1 MAMRLGT
8 IDTNKLRG
16 ITDKG
21 LGLGKEFVGV
31 LTSNDRLQKEGQ
43 AQQER
48 AAAELDALRE
58 ELKAQKH
65 EAKAGVFEAKQRTA
79 QEAKGG
85 DSTDLKAKDE
95 SGFAASVKGKVKEA
109 VGDLTDN
116 AELKQE
122 GQAQK
127 EKGKE
132 ETNADAARVKAKAHE
147 AKAKEKELEQRLA
160 QS

>member
-1 MAMRLGT
+1 MRVGT

-21 LGLGKEFVGV
+21 FGLGKEFVGV
-31 LTSNDRLQKEGQ
+31 ITNNENLQKEGQ

-58 ELKAQKH
+58 ELKAQKY
-65 EAKAGVFEAKQRTA
+65 EAKAGTHEAKERAA
-79 QEAKGG
+79 QESK
-85 DSTDLKAKDE
+85 DNSNSLKAKDE
-95 SGFAASVKGKVKEA
+95 NGVAAAVKGKVKEA

-116 AELKQE
+116 AELKRE

-127 EKGKE
+127 DKGKA
-132 ETNADAARVKAKAHE
+132 ETDADAARGRAKAYE
-147 AKAKEKELEQRLA
+147 AKAKEKELEQQAA

>member
-1 MAMRLGT
+1 MRVGT

-21 LGLGKEFVGV
+21 LGLSKEFVGV
-31 LTSNDRLQKEGQ
+31 ITNNDKLQREGQ

-65 EAKAGVFEAKQRTA
+65 EAKAGAYEAKERAA
-79 QEAKGG
+79 QQAK
-85 DSTDLKAKDE
+85 DNSSSLKAKDE
-95 SGFAASVKGKVKEA
+95 NGLAASVKGKVKEA

-127 EKGKE
+127 EKGKS
-132 ETNADAARVKAKAHE
+132 ETDADAARARAKANE
-147 AKAKEKELEQRLA
+147 AKAKEKEMEQRAA

>member
-1 MAMRLGT
+1 MRVGT

-16 ITDKG
+16 ITDKSF
-21 LGLGKEFVGV
+21 GLGKEFLGV
-31 LTSNDRLQKEGQ
+31 VTNNDRLQREGQ

-48 AAAELDALRE
+48 ASAELDALRE

-65 EAKAGVFEAKQRTA
+65 ETKAGVHEAKERAA
-79 QEAKGG
+79 QQAKDNG
-85 DSTDLKAKDE
+85 SSLKAKDE
-95 SGFAASVKGKVKEA
+95 NGVAATVKGKVKEA

-116 AELKQE
+116 AELKRE

-127 EKGKE
+127 DKGKE
-132 ETNADAARVKAKAHE
+132 ETDADAARARAKANE
-147 AKAKEKELEQRLA
+147 AKAKEKEIEQRAA

>member
-1 MAMRLGT
+1 MRLGT

-21 LGLGKEFVGV
+21 LGLTKEFVGV
-31 LTSNDRLQKEGQ
+31 IANNDKLQREGK

-48 AAAELDALRE
+48 ADAELDALRE
-58 ELKAQKH
+58 EFNAQKH
-65 EAKAGVFEAKQRTA
+65 EAKAGTYEAKERAAQR
-79 QEAKGG
+79 AKD
-85 DSTDLKAKDE
+85 DSASLKAKDE
-95 SGFAASVKGKVKEA
+95 SGIAASVKGKVKEA

-116 AELKQE
+116 EQLKQE

-127 EKGKE
+127 EKGKS
-132 ETNADAARVKAKAHE
+132 ETDADAARARAKANE
-147 AKAKEKELEQRLA
+147 LKAKEKEVEQRAA

>member
-1 MAMRLGT
+1 MRLGT

-31 LTSNDRLQKEGQ
+31 LVSNDRLQREGQ

-58 ELKAQKH
+58 ELNAQKH
-65 EAKAGVFEAKQRTA
+65 EAKAGLHEGRQRAA
-79 QEAKGG
+79 QEAKNG
-85 DSTDLKAKDE
+85 DRDLKARDE
-95 SGFAASVKGKVKEA
+95 SGIAATVKGKVKEA
-109 VGDLTDN
+109 VGDLADN
-116 AELKQE
+116 AELKRE
-122 GQAQK
+122 GQAQQD
-127 EKGKE
+127 KGKSE
-132 ETNADAARVKAKAHE
+132 INADTARAKAKGYE
-147 AKAKEKELEQRLA
+147 AKAKEKELEQRAA